1 MSKVWNFQAKHYGM
15 HGAERNFSHEGNGS
29 GCHAGGGA
37 GQQVHLRGGLLS
49 FRRQDQC
56 PRGLLSTCSLQA
68 EGNCTTTVVH
78 ILLVRHFQAHRRVVV
93 LLLARG
99 VGRSPFPPW
108 GLGGLLR
115 RRRYSIPQSRKLI
128 SKRKS
133 AAAAQDATNVGC
145 ELLQPS
151 GSMTLVERRTEAH
164 TRCPG
169 HRGYIGGFGEQ
180 PSDEKGEGGTN
191 KRRLMFL
198 YFSNFISLGNHQLWP
213 E

>member
-108 GLGGLLR
+108 GLGASWGGADIASRNPENWSRNENR
-115 RRRYSIPQSRKLI
+115 RRRRKMRRMLVV
-128 SKRKS
+128 SSSNHRGQWLWWS
-133 AAAAQDATNVGC
+133 GGLRHTHGAQDTRAILVG
-145 ELLQPS
+145 L
-151 GSMTLVERRTEAH
+151 GNN
-164 TRCPG
+164 
-169 HRGYIGGFGEQ
+169 HRMKR
-180 PSDEKGEGGTN
+180 EKGGQTN
-191 KRRLMFL
+191 AD
-198 YFSNFISLGNHQLWP
+198 
-213 E
+213 